1 MSNSSPHWMAHPV
14 REGTAVYFLAFSMPF
29 SAIVPEIPDGT
40 PREPE
45 QLLSSKLPQGRARH
59 CCRVEAGFQLG
70 CACSA
75 TNQVLSQPLCLLIL
89 KCQAGHLLL
98 NGTISASKMRCVISF
113 CLFFFLFSPP
123 PPPLHPP
130 WPFKPS
136 ARLMQDS
143 GMKPTTFGSFVQS
156 YFIRTTDS
164 SQWKLFHKSALLS
177 SRQKCCRS
185 RLLMFLNMFTS
196 INVLCYTSSP
206 ISHGRLIYST
216 PVFPHPGAVLCQLH
230 SYQFCGRS
238 VLWAHFLQDKK

>member
-29 SAIVPEIPDGT
+29 SAIVPEIPDST

-113 CLFFFLFSPP
+113 CLFFFF
-123 PPPLHPP
+123 
-130 WPFKPS
+130 
-136 ARLMQDS
+136 
-143 GMKPTTFGSFVQS
+143 
-156 YFIRTTDS
+156 
-164 SQWKLFHKSALLS
+164 
-177 SRQKCCRS
+177 
-185 RLLMFLNMFTS
+185 
-196 INVLCYTSSP
+196 
-206 ISHGRLIYST
+206 
-216 PVFPHPGAVLCQLH
+216 FPHLLPLYILRGLLNQVPG
-230 SYQFCGRS
+230 
-238 VLWAHFLQDKK
+238 